1 MNCWNT
7 SQFFDEKLRTK
18 MIYFV
23 LLSSPTSLQRWSIIA
38 TMHSPTHQVYTVEI
52 DSAIALNCTAHFETS
67 SSIEVEITP
76 ICPNMIH
83 DNIEIS
89 SNEKNNLGKVSS
101 DMYETCEDGETSET
115 SESRDAGW
123 HNLLP
128 PTHAPSTPWRR
139 PRGQP
144 DCPQKVLGQSQ
155 LGRARRLARLSLLRL
170 RLSSVVVDFKICR
183 WLLNIDGTNIE
194 WGQKYE
200 IFDLWPFLTGGRS
213 SIWGKTHESCVDCSK
228 PWRPATFFLYI
239 FVQLHFLC
247 TLLFAPLAIL
257 LEFLVTRVSNGCGEV

>member
-1 MNCWNT
+1 MNLV
-7 SQFFDEKLRTK
+7 K
-18 MIYFV
+18 I
-23 LLSSPTSLQRWSIIA
+23 
-38 TMHSPTHQVYTVEI
+38 
-52 DSAIALNCTAHFETS
+52 
-67 SSIEVEITP
+67 
-76 ICPNMIH
+76 
-83 DNIEIS
+83 
-89 SNEKNNLGKVSS
+89 
-101 DMYETCEDGETSET
+101 GETSET
-115 SESRDAGW
+115 SESRDAGGTTF
-123 HNLLP
+123 P
-128 PTHAPSTPWRR
+128 HAPSTPWRG

>member
-1 MNCWNT
+1 MNWGWSPPHVRTMSAVCTFLFRRASPNMNCWNT

-194 WGQKYE
+194 
-200 IFDLWPFLTGGRS
+200 
-213 SIWGKTHESCVDCSK
+213 
-228 PWRPATFFLYI
+228 
-239 FVQLHFLC
+239 
-247 TLLFAPLAIL
+247 
-257 LEFLVTRVSNGCGEV
+257 